1 MELKTKYN
9 IGDEVCTMFRNKV
22 TYFII
27 GRIDIRADKE
37 GVSIVYTSKDTYPEY
52 SVETGDNEYKQWIRS
67 EDAIFPTKEKLL
79 KSL

>member
-1 MELKTKYN
+1 MEIKTKYN

-27 GRIDIRADKE
+27 GRIDIRADGK
-37 GVSIVYTSKDTYPEY
+37 GTSITYTSKDTYEEY
-52 SVETGDNEYKQWIRS
+52 SDLTGRDETRNWVRT
-67 EDAIFPTKEKLL
+67 EDKLFPSKEELL

>member
-1 MELKTKYN
+1 MEIKTKYN

-27 GRIDIRADKE
+27 GRIDIRVKE
-37 GVSIVYTSKDTYPEY
+37 NDISIVYTSKDTYEEY
-52 SVETGDNEYKQWIRS
+52 SHITGENETRNWIKNEDQL
-67 EDAIFPTKEKLL
+67 FPTKEELL